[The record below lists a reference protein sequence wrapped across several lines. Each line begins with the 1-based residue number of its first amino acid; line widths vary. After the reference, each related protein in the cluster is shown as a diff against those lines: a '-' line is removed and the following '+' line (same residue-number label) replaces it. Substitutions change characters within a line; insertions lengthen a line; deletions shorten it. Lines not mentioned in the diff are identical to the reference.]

1 MDEINKALALIK
13 RGSLEIISEEELKK
27 KLEKSKRENKPLKI
41 KLGMDPTAPHVHL
54 GFAVVL
60 RKLRQF
66 QDLGHEVILIIGDFT
81 ARIGDPSG
89 RSIMRPMLTQT
100 EIEENAK
107 TYTEQYSK
115 ILDISKTKVVFN
127 SLWLSKFTTQ
137 EIIELTSKYTVA
149 RILERD
155 DFSNRYKKGHPIGV
169 HEFLYPLFQ
178 GYDSVVLDADV
189 ELGGLDQK
197 FNILVGRELQRE
209 YGKEPQVAIFMPIL
223 EGLDGVQKM
232 SKSLGNYVG
241 ITEEPD
247 QMYGKIMSIP
257 DNLIT
262 KYFELCTDVNASEIK
277 GIDEKIKAGKINL
290 KDAKMKLARE
300 IVTIY
305 YNENTAKSAEEEFE
319 KIFSQ
324 KKLPSEMP
332 EVTIHKEELA
342 SGKIWI
348 IKLLMLADL
357 ASSKRDARRLIAQ
370 GAVELDGEK
379 VKTAD
384 LDIVVKNGIVL
395 KVGARN
401 FAKIILEN

>member
-41 KLGMDPTAPHVHL
+41 KLGMDPTAPHIHL